1 MSEREGEDQ
10 SQPVTPA
17 TPSEAAA
24 PSAPPRDPQAFRL
37 RGPQPRVVRLSRKV
51 LAVIG
56 AAAGLGIGGSLTYAL
71 QHKAPSPAP
80 PKSAAS
86 EGRAKSEIV
95 TAAPDDYSKVPKLGQ
110 PLPGDLGRPILAAQ
124 QNGVRASTQSDPRI
138 AAAEQGRQRLLQERE
153 AARNSRL
160 FQAVGSVSAA
170 ESGVDGGGIELS
182 AAVSDASGTERS
194 AGDDLSPA
202 AVDTNRSAKRAFLER
217 RGAET
222 TESAARIMSPRAAN
236 ILQAGTIIPA
246 ALITGIQSDLPG
258 QITAQVTQNV
268 YDSPTGR
275 LLLIPQGARL
285 LGDYDSEVS
294 AGQRRVLLAWNR
306 LIFPDGRSILL
317 DRQPGTDA
325 AGMAGLRD
333 RTNFHWGNMLRAVAI
348 STLLGVGSEIA
359 TGSDDSLTRAL
370 RYGTQDTVNRT
381 GRQLVQREMN
391 VSPTL
396 TIRPGYPLRVLLTRD
411 LILEPVEG
419 VGMKETRFN
428 DGTER

>member
-10 SQPVTPA
+10 SQPVAPA
-17 TPSEAAA
+17 MPSEA
-24 PSAPPRDPQAFRL
+24 PPPAPPARDPQAFRL

-56 AAAGLGIGGSLTYAL
+56 VAAGLGIGGSLTYAL
-71 QHKAPSPAP
+71 QHKAPSPSP
-80 PKSAAS
+80 PKSGAS

-95 TAAPDDYSKVPKLGQ
+95 TTAPDDYSKVPKLGQ

-124 QNGVRASTQSDPRI
+124 QNGVGAPAQSDPRI
-138 AAAEQGRQRLLQERE
+138 AAAEQARQRLLQERE
-153 AARNSRL
+153 AARSSRL
-160 FQAVGSVSAA
+160 FQTGGSISAA
-170 ESGVDGGGIELS
+170 ESGVAGPGFMPP
-182 AAVSDASGTERS
+182 AAIADASGTKRS

-202 AVDTNRSAKRAFLER
+202 ADADINRSAKRAFLEG
-217 RGAET
+217 RGPGT
-222 TESAARIMSPRAAN
+222 TESAARIMSPRAGK
-236 ILQAGTIIPA
+236 ILQAGTGIPA

-275 LLLIPQGARL
+275 ILLIPQGSRL

-306 LIFPDGRSILL
+306 IIFPDGRSIRL

-333 RTNFHWGNMLRAVAI
+333 RTNFHWGNMLRAAAI
-348 STLLGVGSEIA
+348 STLLGVGSELA

-370 RYGTQDTVNRT
+370 RYGTQDTVNQT

-391 VSPTL
+391 VPPTL

-419 VGMKETRFN
+419 EH
-428 DGTER
+428 